1 MVNMDKSTRV
11 LNIFTRLLNGETV
24 RKSDLSEFGNVS
36 TKSIQRDVRTINDF
50 FMKVNIGIIEIL
62 KSCIKRMAMN

>member
-1 MVNMDKSTRV
+1 MDKSTRV